1 MMSLRTLPR
10 AGPFTRDILTALAV
24 LALVFLNFAHSPGAV
39 AYDAELRPYLV
50 AQNSIACLSDET
62 RDHAPCEVCQL
73 GGTALPEPPVAAA
86 GGSLFAQMADWPA
99 TPGAQPPDRRNR
111 ATPARGPPAA

>member
-1 MMSLRTLPR
+1 MVSFRTTR
-10 AGPFTRDILTALAV
+10 RTGPFTRDILTALAV

-39 AYDAELRPYLV
+39 AYDAELRPYLL

-73 GGTALPEPPVAAA
+73 GGTALPEPPVASTGAL
-86 GGSLFAQMADWPA
+86 LFARLADWPQFS
-99 TPGAQPPDRRNR
+99 GAQPPDRRNR

>member
-1 MMSLRTLPR
+1 MDARPPAKCRKTAAPRCCTPEAAMMSLRTLRR

-50 AQNSIACLSDET
+50 AQNSIACLSSDET

-73 GGTALPEPPVAAA
+73 GGTALP
-86 GGSLFAQMADWPA
+86 
-99 TPGAQPPDRRNR
+99 
-111 ATPARGPPAA
+111 